1 MSHKEWKNKV
11 VMWKILTPVP
21 TQKQANIILLDSLE
35 GTVTAERA
43 VSEQL
48 TATDLKNVDG
58 LNVLFQKFDKTF
70 KSGKIDEAYSVY
82 KNVAKFQKSR
92 NVNSTKCFRRSWNTK
107 KVSFIIFIR
116 LMS

>member
-1 MSHKEWKNKV
+1 MSYKAWKNKV
-11 VMWKILTPVP
+11 VMWKIMTPVP

-35 GTVTAERA
+35 GNVTAERA

-58 LNVLFQKFDKTF
+58 LDVLFQKFDKTF
-70 KSGKIDEAYSVY
+70 KSDKIDEAYSVY

-92 NVNSTKCFRRSWNTK
+92 RNVNSTKCFRRS
-107 KVSFIIFIR
+107 
-116 LMS
+116 